1 MKVLLLGG
9 KGYVGSRLYPILFG
23 KGYSS
28 NNSVIDLCW
37 FGDHTFNGFIYKDF
51 NNITINE
58 LYQYDAVVLLAA
70 HSSVKMCINHH
81 YASFN
86 NNVRNFVS
94 LVNKI
99 KQTNKPI
106 KLIYAS
112 SSSVYGNTGK
122 ELADE
127 TKNNFVCVNNYDL
140 TKYTIDQYMINNN
153 PIPCWYGLRFG
164 TINGFSR
171 NFRSE
176 LMLNSMT
183 KSALDTG
190 KIQISN
196 SHINRAILDL
206 GDLCDA
212 VVQILEVGSADNSGV
227 YNVNSFNSNVADLAK
242 EVSELTGAE
251 IVDNGNVGN
260 PYDFMISNKKFETTF
275 NFKFKG
281 SVERIVNEIKQN
293 YENIHFTDR
302 DRGVEYE

>member
-1 MKVLLLGG
+1 MKILLLGG
-9 KGYVGSRLYPILFG
+9 KGYVGSRLYPILFD
-23 KGYSS
+23 KKYATT
-28 NNSVIDLCW
+28 VVDLCW
-37 FGDHTFNGFIYKDF
+37 FGDCTVNGFDYKDF
-51 NNITINE
+51 NSIAVDD
-58 LYQYDAVVLLAA
+58 LRQYDAVILLAA
-70 HSSVKMCINHH
+70 HSSVKMCANHH

-99 KQTNKPI
+99 KLTGKQI

-122 ELADE
+122 ELAEE

-140 TKYTIDQYMINNN
+140 TKYTIDQYMLNNN
-153 PIPCWYGLRFG
+153 PISCWYGLRFG

-183 KSALDTG
+183 MSALDTG
-190 KIQISN
+190 TIQISN

-206 GDLCDA
+206 GDLCD
-212 VVQILEVGSADNSGV
+212 VIVQILEFGNDTNSGV

-242 EVSELTGAE
+242 EVSELTGAK
-251 IVDNGNVGN
+251 IVDNGNIGN
-260 PYDFMISNKKFETTF
+260 PYDFMISNKKFEDVF

-281 SVERIVNEIKQN
+281 NIQRIVDEITQN
-293 YENIHFTDR
+293 YDDMYFTNR
-302 DRGVEYE
+302 DKGVEYE